1 MMKKTPYFC
10 SVNSWCLPNIKG
22 FVTPINAVSVYHISQ
37 YNFIKCQCTEIELS
51 VSGFQYFLVLSYN
64 TSCAALIPIS
74 AAGLHVHGR
83 RSLLYRETFPSLILQ
98 WFGIFC
104 IIFFPFTHNL
114 PGIYFIKKILDI
126 SLSIVYGM
134 GAFHQSLKQ
143 L

>member
-22 FVTPINAVSVYHISQ
+22 FVTPINALSVYHISQ

-51 VSGFQYFLVLSYN
+51 VSGSQYFLVLSYN

-83 RSLLYRETFPSLILQ
+83 RSLLYRETFLSLILQ
-98 WFGIFC
+98 WFGFFC
-104 IIFFPFTHNL
+104 IIFFPFTH
-114 PGIYFIKKILDI
+114 IYIYLIKKILDI
-126 SLSIVYGM
+126 SLSIVYCM
-134 GAFHQSLKQ
+134 GAFHQSLRW